1 MTPLRVRP
9 VMHVYLMW
17 PRFYIFYSRNNVINF
32 DLLHW
37 CLLGGKSKKKIIACK
52 CDVHAQCPCDEFIC
66 SGKL

>member
-9 VMHVYLMW
+9 VAMHVYLMW

-37 CLLGGKSKKKIIACK
+37 FLLGGKSREKK
-52 CDVHAQCPCDEFIC
+52 ENRM
-66 SGKL
+66 